1 MEYGIIFD
9 LDGTLI
15 DTERFA
21 KECWDKA
28 LNDFKL
34 NIPSD
39 FREHLI
45 SVDMKFVEQEM
56 KRVLPEEITK
66 ECGLLF
72 LCYVKS
78 ERIATKKRC
87 HRITQ
92 SSERREGAI
101 STGNYFN
108 QTQTEML

>member
-39 FREHLI
+39 FREHVI
-45 SVDMKFVEQEM
+45 SVDMKFV
-56 KRVLPEEITK
+56 
-66 ECGLLF
+66 
-72 LCYVKS
+72 
-78 ERIATKKRC
+78 
-87 HRITQ
+87 
-92 SSERREGAI
+92 
-101 STGNYFN
+101 
-108 QTQTEML
+108 